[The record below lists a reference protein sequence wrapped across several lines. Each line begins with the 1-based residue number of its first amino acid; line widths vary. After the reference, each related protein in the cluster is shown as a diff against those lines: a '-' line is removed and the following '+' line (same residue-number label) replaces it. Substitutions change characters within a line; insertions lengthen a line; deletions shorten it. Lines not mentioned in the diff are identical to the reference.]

1 MTLDS
6 LRNAQL
12 ALAALIQQA
21 EAPPAAALPP
31 LLRALHGRPESPQVS
46 LGIYRN
52 AWRGRLI
59 EALRSNYPVLHR
71 VLGDDDFAELAMGF
85 IAHHPP
91 HTPSI
96 RWFGAALP
104 AYLQQQP
111 NALPHPALSD
121 LARMEWALGLSFD
134 AADAAPLDGAQLAT
148 LAPQDWVGLRLAAH
162 ASLQLLE
169 LDWAVEPL
177 WQQLTHAPEDADTRP
192 PEPLQHQLL
201 VWRQALDTRWR
212 SLQTEE
218 AALLQAT
225 LAGVPFGELGHV
237 AAQQVGDEAAPGLL
251 ASALQTWVNQGL
263 LVMRVR

>member
-1 MTLDS
+1 MTLDT

-21 EAPPAAALPP
+21 ETPPAAALPP
-31 LLRALHGRPESPQVS
+31 LLRALHGRPDSPQVS

-52 AWRGRLI
+52 AWRGRLV
-59 EALRSNYPVLHR
+59 EALRTNYPVLHR
-71 VLGDDDFAELAMGF
+71 VLGDDGFAELAMGF
-85 IAHHPP
+85 IAAHPP

-111 NALPHPALSD
+111 DALPHPALAD
-121 LARMEWALGLSFD
+121 LAGMEWALGLSFD
-134 AADAAPLDGAQLAT
+134 AADATPLDGAQLAT
-148 LAPQDWVGLRLAAH
+148 LAPEDWASLRLSPH
-162 ASLQLLE
+162 PSLQLLD
-169 LDWAVEPL
+169 LAWAVEPL
-177 WQQLTHAPEDADTRP
+177 WQQLTHGQDDSETEP

-201 VWRQALDTRWR
+201 VWRQDLDSRWR
-212 SLQTEE
+212 SLQPEE

-225 LAGVPFGELGHV
+225 LAGVPFGELGLV

-263 LVMRVR
+263 LVMHDR